1 MRRQG
6 MAEKTRSTRHSFLGL
21 YVRNLGADL
30 LGFVVIAVLNAFT
43 PLEFFRAQRD
53 FIFTQ
58 GGWKTFFLFSP
69 LANILVILLQFRIQY
84 PILRFFRHKQ
94 SDPIVVSE
102 IREKA
107 KKRLLNLPF
116 FLALVNLVVYLLGP
130 GFVVLSFYFFRH
142 VDPKICLFIYFRTV
156 MIGVIAAS
164 LSFFL
169 IEDYS
174 RRTFVPILF
183 PKGGLAATPGTL
195 KIPIA
200 RRIRVLYGAGTLN
213 PMILLVGTLIF
224 TAFEE
229 RNASVPLEVFMRE
242 ILLFT
247 LILCAI
253 FVILAFRLNSL
264 VQNSIRHPIQEMLGM
279 VEKVK
284 NGDFTQR
291 IKVLSNDEIGV
302 LGDAGNAMVS
312 GLAERE
318 QIRDTFGKYVTPQI
332 RDQILSGRIPLH
344 GERQIA
350 TLLFS
355 DLRNFTSYVEANDP
369 EEVIQSMREYF
380 TAMQAAIRNYDGLV
394 LQYVGDEIEA
404 VFGVPLKIGDHADRA
419 VHAALDMRKNL
430 EKLNER
436 RALLGKTPFRH
447 GIGIHTGPVLAGN
460 TGSEDRLS
468 YALIGDTV
476 NLASRIEGLTK
487 ALQSDIL
494 ISHDTINRLSGSFD
508 LEKETPQNVKG
519 FSKPITVYRIL

>member
-1 MRRQG
+1 
-6 MAEKTRSTRHSFLGL
+6 MAEKSRSTRPSFLGF
-21 YVRNLGADL
+21 YIRNLGANL
-30 LGFVVIAVLNAFT
+30 LGFFVIAVLNAFT
-43 PLEFFRAQRD
+43 PLEFFRTQRD

-58 GGWKTFFLFSP
+58 EGWKIFSLFSP
-69 LANILVILLQFRIQY
+69 LANIFVVLLQYRIQY
-84 PILRFFRHKQ
+84 PILRFLRHED
-94 SDPIVVSE
+94 SDPITAPE
-102 IREKA
+102 IKEKA
-107 KKRLLNLPF
+107 KRRLLNLPF
-116 FLALVNLVVYLLGP
+116 ILALVDLVVYLLVP
-130 GFVVLSFYFFRH
+130 GFMVLSFYFFRH
-142 VDPKICLFIYFRTV
+142 IEAKICLFIYFRAI
-156 MIGVIAAS
+156 MIGLIAAS

-183 PKGGLAATPGTL
+183 PKGGLAATAGTL

-200 RRIRVLYGAGTLN
+200 RRIRALYGAGTLN
-213 PMILLVGTLIF
+213 PMILLVSTLIF
-224 TAFEE
+224 TALEE
-229 RNASVPLEVFMRE
+229 RGASVPLEVFVRE
-242 ILLFT
+242 ILFFT
-247 LILCAI
+247 LILCTI

-264 VQNSIRHPIQEMLGM
+264 VQNSIRNPIEEILSI

-291 IKVLSNDEIGV
+291 IKVLSNDEIGM
-302 LGDAGNAMVS
+302 LGDASNAMAA

-369 EEVIQSMREYF
+369 EEVIKSMREYF
-380 TAMQAAIRNYDGLV
+380 TAMQSAIRSYDGLV

-404 VFGVPLKIGDHADRA
+404 VFGVPLKVGDHADRA

-436 RALLGKTPFRH
+436 RALLGKPPFRH

-487 ALQSDIL
+487 AVQWDIL
-494 ISHDTINRLSGSFD
+494 ISHETTSHLSSAFEW
-508 LEKETPQNVKG
+508 EKENPQNVKG
-519 FSKPITVYRIL
+519 FSKPITVYKIL